1 MQPLSTTAGMDPTAR
16 PVRSTRDDSV
26 ACPRMPTLPIGGLFP
41 PKSEEACDL
50 CSVEVRGEF
59 GSGGVELCATG
70 VRGRI
75 YNMAERYRAF
85 ERALD
90 SPIKSDECGGMG
102 GR

>member
-1 MQPLSTTAGMDPTAR
+1 MGEECGIGGGLCRGFG
-16 PVRSTRDDSV
+16 SV
-26 ACPRMPTLPIGGLFP
+26 ASGVAVVGGLFP

-70 VRGRI
+70 ARGRI
-75 YNMAERYRAF
+75 YNMAEGYRAF